1 MVVRRLNKNS
11 FLNLKASK
19 TMKSLRHLSLQSK
32 MIISIM
38 ALVLFQLGS
47 MAIVSTYLVDTILE
61 DQLGKRVLS
70 VSQTIASMP
79 EVTRLLENQDPD
91 GKLQVMAEEIR
102 LKIGAQFVVIG
113 DLQQK
118 RYSHPDPGKIGKTMV
133 GGDNTRALKEGMTY
147 TSLAVGTLG
156 LSLRGKAPIIDANK
170 KIIGI
175 VSVGYLEESIHQ
187 MIVGKRAIIIAANG
201 ILVIIGVLVAVL
213 LARSFKRSI
222 FGLEPY
228 QIGRMFKERSAIL
241 GSVREGIVAVNKD
254 GNITMINQAAK
265 KTLGL
270 NSDHDYFHEPIESVL
285 PGNGIMN
292 VLHSG
297 VSQLDTEHR
306 IADKEI
312 IVNRIPI
319 WHDDKVMG
327 VVSSFR
333 EKDEIHT
340 LAKELSQVQSY
351 SEMLRHQTHE
361 YSNKLHTIS
370 GLIQLEAY
378 DKAIELISSETSGY
392 QDLLQFLASAV
403 PDALVAGCILG
414 KYSRAKE
421 LNIELNVDRDSNF
434 TDVPEWVNKEKLVT
448 VLGNLLENA
457 YQAVTP
463 LSEGQRVVNLSL
475 TDLGNDLIFEVEDSG
490 NGISEDI
497 AEHIYERGVSSSN
510 EKGKGIGLYLVKD
523 ILSYI
528 NGQITVNKSELGGV
542 LFTVYISKRHEV
554 YG

>member
-1 MVVRRLNKNS
+1 
-11 FLNLKASK
+11 
-19 TMKSLRHLSLQSK
+19 MKLLRHLSLQSK
-32 MIISIM
+32 MIIFIM

-47 MAIVSTYLVDTILE
+47 MAIVSTNLVDTILE

-79 EVTRLLENQDPD
+79 EVARLLEAQDPD
-91 GKLQVMAEEIR
+91 GKLQVLAEEVR

-156 LSLRGKAPIIDANK
+156 LSLRGKTPIIDANK

-175 VSVGYLEESIHQ
+175 VSVGYLEESINQ
-187 MIVGKRAIIIAANG
+187 MIVGKRAIIVTASV

-213 LARSFKRSI
+213 LAQSFKRSI
-222 FGLEPY
+222 FGLEPR

-241 GSVREGIVAVNKD
+241 GSIREGIVAINKD
-254 GNITMINQAAK
+254 GFITMINQAAK

-270 NSDHDYFHEPIESVL
+270 NSDQDYLHRRIESVV
-285 PGNGIMN
+285 PENGILE
-292 VLHSG
+292 VLHTG
-297 VSQLDTEHR
+297 ESQLDCEHR
-306 IADKEI
+306 VGDKEI
-312 IVNRIPI
+312 IANRIPI

-333 EKDEIHT
+333 EKDEIDT
-340 LAKELSQVQSY
+340 LARELSQVQEY

-378 DKAIELISSETSGY
+378 EKAIELISHETSGY
-392 QDLLQFLASAV
+392 QDLIQFLVSAV
-403 PDALVAGCILG
+403 PDPVVAGCILG
-414 KYSRAKE
+414 KYNRAQE
-421 LNIELNVDRDSNF
+421 LNIKLNVDRHSNF
-434 TDVPEWVNKEKLVT
+434 SDVPDCVNREKIVT
-448 VLGNLLENA
+448 VLGNLLDNS
-457 YQAVTP
+457 YQAVASLP
-463 LSEGQRVVNLSL
+463 EDKRVVNLSL

-490 NGISEDI
+490 NGISDDV
-497 AEHIYERGVSSSN
+497 AGRIYEKGITTS
-510 EKGKGIGLYLVKD
+510 EQKGKGMGLYLVKD
-523 ILSYI
+523 ILSYV
-528 NGQITVNKSELGGV
+528 NGQITMNRSGLGGV
-542 LFTVYISKRHEV
+542 LFTVYIPKRQEA